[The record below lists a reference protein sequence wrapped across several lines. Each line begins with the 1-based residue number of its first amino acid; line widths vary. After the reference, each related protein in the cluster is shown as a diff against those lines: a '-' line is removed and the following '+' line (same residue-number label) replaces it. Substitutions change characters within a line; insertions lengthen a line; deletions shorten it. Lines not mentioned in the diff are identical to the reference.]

1 MRKAT
6 FYRVKGRVL
15 QCKTR
20 PFAEALII
28 RQLQSGGRWRQK
40 SCLAGVYAER
50 VEAVGERI
58 CDGEAVQ
65 VADGFDKGEA
75 EAG

>member
-1 MRKAT
+1 MQKDT
-6 FYRVKGRVL
+6 SYMVKGRVL

-28 RQLQSGGRWRQK
+28 RQLQSSGEWRRK
-40 SCLAGVYAER
+40 SCLAGVYAEG
-50 VEAVGERI
+50 VQAAGERI
-58 CDGEAVQ
+58 CDGETVQ